1 MVNQPKQ
8 PAKEPEQ
15 IHKDQS
21 LVHILLPI
29 LITAAICLAVF
40 LFLIISSSGSSSTT
54 EQWANISVM
63 FLILPLALV
72 ALVGLLLIVLL
83 CYLTGKWNRTLPPGL
98 RNIRRKI
105 VNMNFTIQSAAQ
117 KPAKPVIKARSIWA
131 GIKALFIR

>member
-1 MVNQPKQ
+1 MVNQEKRPS
-8 PAKEPEQ
+8 KEPEQ

-29 LITAAICLAVF
+29 LITTAVCLAVF
-40 LFLIISSSGSSSTT
+40 LFLIVSSSGSSSTT

-72 ALVGLLLIVLL
+72 ALVGLLLIIVL

-105 VNMNFTIQSAAQ
+105 LNLNQTIQSAAQ
-117 KPAKPVIKARSIWA
+117 KPARPVIKARSIWA
-131 GIKALFIR
+131 GIKALLIR